1 MSTEATPPKGPRR
14 WERRR
19 SAPGAAVAPVDVAPV
34 TSVVAPVAQS
44 AMTPGASLAPGK
56 YDPWATVL
64 ERIEDA
70 ATLAGLDP
78 DVHRLLQLPD
88 RVLEVAVP
96 IRMDDGHVEVFLG
109 WRIHHNTA
117 RGPAKGGI
125 RFHPNLHAA
134 EVAALAAD
142 MTLKTAVV
150 DIPFG
155 GGKGGVRC
163 DPRLLSVGELERLTR
178 RYTFEI
184 APLLGPDRDIPAPDV
199 NTDERVM
206 AWLLD
211 TLDMLQGRSMPEVV
225 TGKPLSVGGMRL
237 HTGATASGVVR
248 CVRAVFAAL
257 DIPVAGARAVVQGF
271 GKVGGPLAFLLSSAG
286 MRVVAVADVGGAVHN
301 PGGLDV
307 GLLSDHVSAVGT
319 VAGFAGGQEIRS
331 SDLWA
336 VEADLAVPAALE
348 GAIDEVG
355 ASRMTARVVVEAA
368 NGPTTPGGDRVLAER
383 GITVVPDILA
393 NAGGVT
399 ASYFEWAQS
408 RQGYAWDEELVATR
422 LARTMDDAFADVW
435 ARAQDLGVTMRR
447 AAGVV
452 GVERLAAAITAR
464 GLFP

>member
-1 MSTEATPPKGPRR
+1 MSPEPTPRTARGA
-14 WERRR
+14 RRR
-19 SAPGAAVAPVDVAPV
+19 AGKSGTAASVPPGAPPA
-34 TSVVAPVAQS
+34 SVVPAVPVVPAG
-44 AMTPGASLAPGK
+44 T

-64 ERIEDA
+64 ERIDDA
-70 ATLAGLDP
+70 AALAGLDP
-78 DVHRLLQLPD
+78 DVHRVLRLPD

-96 IRMDDGHVEVFLG
+96 VRMDDGHVEVFLG

-125 RFHPNLHAA
+125 RFHPQLQAA

-155 GGKGGVRC
+155 GAKGGVRC
-163 DPRLLSVGELERLTR
+163 DPRQLSAAELERLTR
-178 RYTFEI
+178 RYTFQI

-211 TLDMLQGRSMPEVV
+211 TLDMLQGRSLPEVV

-248 CVRAVFAAL
+248 CVRAVFSAL
-257 DIPVAGARAVVQGF
+257 DMPVAGARAVVQGF
-271 GKVGGPLAFLLSSAG
+271 GKVGGPLGFLLSSAG
-286 MRVVAVADVGGAVHN
+286 MRVVAVCDVGGAVFN
-301 PGGLDV
+301 PGGLELS
-307 GLLSDHVSAVGT
+307 LLADHVSSVGS
-319 VAGFAGGQEIRS
+319 VAGFEGGEEIPS

-336 VEADLAVPAALE
+336 VEAELAVPAALE
-348 GAIDEVG
+348 GAIDET
-355 ASRMTARVVVEAA
+355 AARRMGARVVVEAA
-368 NGPTTPGGDRVLAER
+368 NGPTTPEADRVLAER

-408 RQGYAWDEELVATR
+408 RQGYAWDEELVAAR
-422 LARTMDDAFADVW
+422 LARTIEDAFADVW

-452 GVERLAAAITAR
+452 AVERLAGAITAR